1 MPSPM
6 TGENMVHLSQKEGG
20 LEPRS
25 LGEWICRGQCLGA
38 GILCLEPW
46 MGSESSRMNG
56 G

>member
-25 LGEWICRGQCLGA
+25 LGEWICREAVPGGWDSVLGA
-38 GILCLEPW
+38 LDGEW
-46 MGSESSRMNG
+46 EQ
-56 G
+56 